1 MQNIAQRILAEIEGY
16 VPNLLAAIAVIAL
29 GWVAA
34 LLVAALVRSAARRV
48 TAGEAVS
55 TALKPDATDQF
66 PPLGVWLS
74 RTVFW
79 AIMIVVI
86 TLAFQILNFT
96 ALSGPLDV
104 LLQQVL
110 GYLPKLVGAGVLLLV
125 AWVVGAVLRL
135 VVARGLA
142 RTSLDQKVA
151 ETAGFDPQRPLSR
164 TLGEVVFWLPLLLI
178 FPAVLG
184 VLALDGLLTPLQG
197 MFDSLLGVLPNL
209 LAAGLILLLGWFVAR
224 LLRRTVAALVSAAG
238 GDRLGERV
246 GMGPDAGPRRLS
258 AVVGLLVYALILI
271 PAVIAALDA
280 LRLESVSRPATLML
294 QNILTAV
301 PLLFGAAVL
310 LGIAYLVGRAV
321 AGLVTSLLTGVGFDG
336 IFERLGLA
344 LGDRATRTTPSQ
356 VAGTLT
362 LVAIMLLASIEAA
375 TVLGFGALADL
386 VVQFFGFASRLLL
399 ALIIFGIGL
408 YLGNLAH
415 RAIPRGDGRWSA
427 LLPAA
432 ARVAVVVLAT
442 AMALQQ
448 MQVGQQIVTIAF
460 GVVIGAIGVAVA
472 IAFGIGGHES
482 ARKMVKEWVEE
493 PRKS

>member
-1 MQNIAQRILAEIEGY
+1 MQNIVQQIVAEIQGY
-16 VPNLLAAIAVIAL
+16 IPSLLGAIAIIAL

-34 LLVAALVRSAARRV
+34 LLVAALVRTATRRLA
-48 TAGEAVS
+48 AGEAVS
-55 TALKPDATDQF
+55 KAFKPDATDQF

-74 RTVFW
+74 RAVFW

-86 TLAFQILNFT
+86 ALAFQLLNFT
-96 ALSGPLDV
+96 TLSGPLDS
-104 LLQQVL
+104 LLQQVV

-125 AWVVGAVLRL
+125 AWVVGATLRL
-135 VVARGLA
+135 IVVRGLA
-142 RTSLDQKVA
+142 RTSLDEKLV
-151 ETAGFDPQRPLSR
+151 ETAGLDAQKPLSR
-164 TLGEVVFWLPLLLI
+164 TLGEVVFWLPMLLI

-197 MFDSLLGVLPNL
+197 MFDGLLGVLPNL

-224 LLRRTVAALVSAAG
+224 LLRRTVAGLVSAAG

-246 GMGPDAGPRRLS
+246 GMGPNAGARRLS
-258 AVVGLLVYALILI
+258 AVVGLVVYALILI

-310 LGIAYLVGRAV
+310 LGIAYLVGRV
-321 AGLVTSLLTGVGFDG
+321 IAGLVATLLTGLGFDG
-336 IFERLGLA
+336 IFDQLGLA
-344 LGDRATRTTPSQ
+344 LGDRVKRTTPSQ
-356 VAGTLT
+356 IAGMLT
-362 LVAIMLLASIEAA
+362 LVAIMLLASLEAA
-375 TVLGFGALADL
+375 NMLGFVALADL

-399 ALIIFGIGL
+399 ALVIFGIGL

-415 RAIPRGDGRWSA
+415 RAIPRGEGRWSA

-432 ARVAVVVLAT
+432 ARIAVVVLAT

-448 MQVGQQIVTIAF
+448 MQIGQQIVTIAF

-472 IAFGIGGHES
+472 IAFGIGGHEA
-482 ARKMVKEWVEE
+482 ARKMVKEWLEE
-493 PRKS
+493 SPKS